1 MQLQARLHEMLTKGE
16 EIPAKA
22 AKSVE
27 RQLEELIKAAEGQVV
42 LLVLDGEYCDAGIN
56 AGDDPCTRCLFSDMW
71 SREHAK
77 PFDCVDPKTESKFL
91 VRQKVLCSL

>member
-27 RQLEELIKAAEGQVV
+27 RQLEELIKAAESQVV
-42 LLVLDGEYCDAGIN
+42 LLVLDGE
-56 AGDDPCTRCLFSDMW
+56 
-71 SREHAK
+71 
-77 PFDCVDPKTESKFL
+77 
-91 VRQKVLCSL
+91 